1 MANTIYLI
9 RHGQASF
16 MAENYDQLSP
26 LGYAQAEALGKWW
39 KDNLAVPDYIAH
51 GTLNRQRQ
59 TWESFRGAGSPKL
72 PKAQIIEGLNEHQG
86 TDVLKYHR
94 NKQAEVPTDKKGTL
108 QQFFKMN
115 MQWIAGE
122 IDSGPYEPWAD
133 FQMRVRS
140 AFEPL
145 FAELQP
151 KQSIAVLTS
160 GGVIA
165 TAIGMTLG
173 LSDEK
178 IMELN
183 WQIRNSSI
191 SVLHYSK
198 GRLFLR
204 DYNWVPHLE
213 KEQIT
218 YV

>member
-39 KDNLAVPDYIAH
+39 KENLPVPNHIAH
-51 GTLNRQRQ
+51 GTLDRQRQ
-59 TWESFRGAGSPKL
+59 TWESFREAGSPQL
-72 PKAQIIEGLNEHQG
+72 PPARIIEGLNEHQG

-94 NKQAEVPTDKKGTL
+94 GKSEAPAGKKETL

-115 MQWIAGE
+115 MLWLAGE
-122 IDSGPYEPWAD
+122 IDSGPYEAWAD
-133 FQMRVRS
+133 FQLRVRS

-145 FAELQP
+145 FAELEP

-165 TAIGMTLG
+165 TAIGMALG
-173 LSDEK
+173 LRDEK

-191 SVLHYSK
+191 SILHYAK

-204 DYNWVPHLE
+204 DYNWVPHLS